1 MDIDQQLLSD
11 YAKNGSEPAFRELVR
26 RHINMVHSAALR
38 EARGDVSLAE
48 DITQEVFAEL
58 ARRATRLSSHP
69 VLAGWLYTCVR
80 LTTANIRRA
89 DTRRQ
94 RREQEAFTMNE
105 LLVPN
110 PADQLWRQVRP
121 VLDDVMHELNDE
133 DRTAVV
139 LRFFEGRSLKE
150 VGTAIG
156 LTENAARMRV
166 ERSLEKLH
174 GLLSRRGINSTA
186 TTLAVMLVAGTVVS
200 VSSAFAAS
208 VTTGALTAAAAATA
222 GGSAAP
228 LLPKLLALVK
238 TKTAAAA
245 ALAILAAGLFL
256 WHNSRQNSGPSSVS
270 AAPPVSAVVSS
281 VPNGSAGNNAA
292 LPPATPSNGVSS
304 SQMAFQLLD
313 AETGAPLPGAKLHL
327 FYLFRDGRGKT
338 VKTVTDAR
346 GQAAL
351 DMPQPPY
358 RALNFFVTADGHV
371 PLVISWGFRRP
382 MPAAYTMRLNRGVTI
397 GGKVVDDA
405 GRPIVGAQIKIQD
418 PGNDSSL
425 AENIQFVSDATVTT
439 GAGGQWSCNMIPA
452 KWDEV
457 SLTVLDTNHAET
469 NVTVRPKAPAANQ
482 LVIAMSAGLSVAG
495 TVQDSNGNPIPGAKI
510 RQVRFNSEN
519 EHSQNTGPSGAF
531 DLQGL
536 APGEQ
541 TLAVQADGFAPA
553 VQTLQLVSNVPSLRF
568 QLGPG
573 QVLRGRIT
581 DDVGHPVADAF
592 IETTRQVVDKIKW
605 STNTDADGRFEWN
618 SAPPEPLL
626 YSVLAEGFDPAYGR
640 SLPADG
646 SDHEIK
652 LSASHPDKDTIQIMG
667 TVADAETGRPLDDF
681 KVFTS
686 DLDPDYAFPL
696 EFTTTGGDG
705 KFKFSLSTNSN
716 HSGYRVQIEK
726 DGYLPAVS
734 ADLLRTGGNQQLD
747 LKLLKGSGPAGVVLL
762 PNGQPAV
769 NATALLCTSLSG
781 VTLGGEGSV
790 VQKGLNTTIY
800 TAPTDVNGKFSLPP
814 AVAPQGVI
822 IVHDQGFLD
831 ISPARLA
838 LGGTV
843 TLKPW
848 GGVQGRLVLDSRP
861 AANERIVAANQV
873 VHYTDTGRAVGYLTY
888 RFEATTD
895 ADGKFSFDKVPPG
908 PCRVFVEKRAANSIY
923 ASHSKMLDIN
933 SGVVT
938 EVELGGSGR
947 SVLGRALLPDSV
959 APVDWRNSPVV
970 LRGKTG
976 EQPGLA
982 PKRADFPTL
991 EAFIAA
997 SESRSQ
1003 AFQQQQSFVALCQA
1017 DGSFVVPDVPAGTYE
1032 MRISANDLKANSAT
1046 PRDPIAQPELVG
1058 SLLRDVVVPEANP
1071 AGPLDLGPLQL
1082 TSPPKTAS
1090 AP

>member
-11 YAKNGSEPAFRELVR
+11 YARNGSEPAFRELVG

-48 DITQEVFAEL
+48 DITQDVFAEL
-58 ARRATRLSSHP
+58 ARRAARLSSHP

-89 DTRRQ
+89 NTRRQ

-105 LLVPN
+105 LLGPN
-110 PADQLWRQVRP
+110 PADQLWQQVRP
-121 VLDDVMHELNDE
+121 VLDDVMHELDDE

-186 TTLAVMLVAGTVVS
+186 TTLAVVLVAGTVVS
-200 VSSAFAAS
+200 VSSAFAGS
-208 VTTGALTAAAAATA
+208 VATGALATAAAA
-222 GGSAAP
+222 GGSVAP
-228 LLPKLLALVK
+228 LFPKLLALAK

-245 ALAILAAGLFL
+245 ALAIVAVGLFL
-256 WHNSRQNSGPSSVS
+256 WHNSHQSTAPTAAASSTLGS
-270 AAPPVSAVVSS
+270 AAGS
-281 VPNGSAGNNAA
+281 VIPNGPAGNDAA
-292 LPPATPSNGVSS
+292 VPLTASTNGISS

-313 AETGAPLPGAKLHL
+313 AESGAPLPGAKLHL

-338 VKTVTDAR
+338 VKTVTDAK

-371 PLVISWGFRRP
+371 PLVTSWGFRRP
-382 MPAAYTMRLNRGVTI
+382 MPAAYTMRLARGVTI

-405 GRPIVGAQIKIQD
+405 GHPIVGAQIKIED

-439 GAGGQWSCNMIPA
+439 GPGGQWSCNMIPA
-452 KWDEV
+452 GWDEV

-469 NVTVRPKAPAANQ
+469 NATVRPKSSAANQ
-482 LVIAMSAGLSVAG
+482 VVITMSAGLSVTG
-495 TVQDSNGNPIPGAKI
+495 TVQDLNGHPIPGAKI

-519 EHSQNTGPSGAF
+519 EHTQNAGPSGAF
-531 DLQGL
+531 DLRGL

-553 VQTLQLVSNVPSLRF
+553 VQTLQLVSNVPSLRL

-573 QVLRGRIT
+573 HVLRGRIT
-581 DDVGHPVADAF
+581 DGAGNPVADAF

-626 YSVLAEGFDPAYGR
+626 YSVLAEGFDPAYGQ

-646 SDHEIK
+646 SDHDLK
-652 LSASHPDKDTIQIMG
+652 LSPSHPDKDTIQITG

-686 DLDPDYAFPL
+686 DLDPDWVFPL
-696 EFTTTGGDG
+696 EFITTGQNG
-705 KFKFSLSTNSN
+705 KFNLSLSTNSN

-781 VTLGGEGSV
+781 VTLGGAGSV
-790 VQKGLNTTIY
+790 VEKGLNTTTY

-814 AVAPQGVI
+814 AVSPLGVI

-831 ISPARLA
+831 ISPAQLA
-838 LGGTV
+838 VGGTV
-843 TLKPW
+843 TLNPW
-848 GGVQGRLVLDSRP
+848 GGVKGQLVLDSRP

-873 VHYTDTGRAVGYLTY
+873 VRYTDTGRAVGYLTY

-895 ADGKFSFDKVPPG
+895 AEGKFSFDKVPPG
-908 PCRVFVEKRAANSIY
+908 PCRVFVERRAANTIY
-923 ASHSKMLDIN
+923 ASHGKLLDIS

-938 EVELGGSGR
+938 QVELGGSGQ
-947 SVLGRALLPDSV
+947 SVLGRAVLPDST

-970 LRGKTG
+970 LRGKIG
-976 EQPGLA
+976 AQPGPA

-1003 AFQQQQSFVALCQA
+1003 AYQHQQSFVALCQP

-1032 MRISANDLKANSAT
+1032 MRISANDVKANSAT
-1046 PRDPIAQPELVG
+1046 PHDPVAQPELLG
-1058 SLLRDVVVPEANP
+1058 SLVRDVVVPDADP
-1071 AGPLDLGPLQL
+1071 SATLDLGTLQL
-1082 TSPPKTAS
+1082 ASPPKTAP